1 MKKFCVAS
9 RYVLATLWQ
18 NHMKTY
24 PNMSPTSMRP
34 GMLNAEHYTH
44 IFRACVVPCQSKR
57 HLDLCTCV
65 TAYQHYNACGILPV
79 LLNIPAMQSQVTW
92 RVPNF
97 LQALTPFLQD
107 SYRDESILSE
117 LHARIERRR
126 HANYPATRFPRGI
139 VREPPEEATF
149 QTDCSPSSLYV
160 GTFRGRSDTMQDIN
174 MQCC

>member
-1 MKKFCVAS
+1 MQSTIHTFSGMRSAMPEQAS
-9 RYVLATLWQ
+9 PRFV
-18 NHMKTY
+18 
-24 PNMSPTSMRP
+24 
-34 GMLNAEHYTH
+34 
-44 IFRACVVPCQSKR
+44 
-57 HLDLCTCV
+57 HLCYSLS
-65 TAYQHYNACGILPV
+65 ALSNACGILPV
-79 LLNIPAMQSQVTW
+79 LLKIPATQSQITW

-107 SYRDESILSE
+107 SYRDERMSE
-117 LHARIERRR
+117 LHARIERWR